1 MIPRQGTTDHYRDE
15 DRPRPMNKTLILSSG
30 FFAGEDY
37 YVSRFLDRGV
47 LTAHSLRPQPHRLMR
62 AARRLHFRAGLPM
75 KSVWFEPWDDLVD
88 EADLVLVSASNL
100 SVPATLYIRSRWP
113 GKRIVA
119 WYWNPSGPGTD
130 PGILPPD
137 VCESWSFDRGDCKKF
152 GLSYNTTY
160 SFRDIADFR
169 SEDDTDFLF
178 VGTNKGRARFLS
190 LLAEELR
197 EHGFSFRFCITG
209 LSRDEISSYPLLE
222 PIEPI
227 SYEEILR
234 LTGSARTVVELPQAG
249 QTGASL
255 RPLEA
260 LMMGKKTLSFSKD
273 ILAEPLY
280 DPSRV
285 LVLDDLDIG
294 RIEEFMRT
302 ESRPASQ
309 ELVDYYDF
317 DQWIRRFG

>member
-1 MIPRQGTTDHYRDE
+1 
-15 DRPRPMNKTLILSSG
+15 MNKTLILNSG
-30 FFAGEDY
+30 FFAGENY
-37 YVSRFLDRGV
+37 YVSRLMERGV
-47 LTAHSLRPQPHRLMR
+47 PVAHSLRPQPHLLAR

-197 EHGFSFRFCITG
+197 EHGFSFRFRVNG
-209 LSRDEISSYPLLE
+209 LSRAEISSYPLLE
-222 PIEPI
+222 PIDPI
-227 SYEEILR
+227 PYEEILR
-234 LTGSARTVVELPQAG
+234 LTGQARAVVELPQAG
-249 QTGASL
+249 QTGLSL
-255 RPLEA
+255 RPIEA
-260 LMMGKKTLSFSKD
+260 FMMGKKILSFSD
-273 ILAEPLY
+273 AISSEVFY

-285 LVLDDLDIG
+285 LILDRPDIG
-294 RIEEFMRT
+294 RIDEFMRT
-302 ESRPASQ
+302 ESLPAGQ
-309 ELVDYYDF
+309 EALDHYDF

>member
-1 MIPRQGTTDHYRDE
+1 
-15 DRPRPMNKTLILSSG
+15 MNKTLILNSG
-30 FFAGEDY
+30 FFAGESY
-37 YVSRFLDRGV
+37 YVSRLMERGV
-47 LTAHSLRPQPHRLMR
+47 PVAHSLRPQPHLLAR

-197 EHGFSFRFCITG
+197 EHGFSFRFRVNG
-209 LSRDEISSYPLLE
+209 LSRAEISSYPLLE
-222 PIEPI
+222 PIDPI
-227 SYEEILR
+227 PYEEILR
-234 LTGSARTVVELPQAG
+234 LTGQARAVVELPQAG
-249 QTGASL
+249 QTGLSL
-255 RPLEA
+255 RPIEA
-260 LMMGKKTLSFSKD
+260 FMMGKKILSFSD
-273 ILAEPLY
+273 AISSEVFY

-285 LVLDDLDIG
+285 LILDRPDIG
-294 RIEEFMRT
+294 RIDEFMRT
-302 ESRPASQ
+302 ESLPAGQ
-309 ELVDYYDF
+309 EALDHYDF